1 MFNNR
6 GTLRTCLLLLL
17 VGTLTLPWQPAGA
30 SRPDPLVVE
39 AIPTAD
45 DDLADGVHLRD
56 YLPTG
61 QAAIASSVVSGDQ
74 GPHLWRPLKTRLVPH
89 ALLQPSE
96 DRTNQP
102 TRSAGTCPVD
112 STSDSGANTLRQCL
126 LDAVAGDEILF
137 DPSTFPPG
145 TPMTIT
151 LASELP
157 YITVDNLTIDAS
169 NAGVILDGSALASDS
184 WGLVIAG
191 AQGVTLRGLQIMNFN
206 VGVLLLSGATYTT
219 VGGDRA
225 VGAGPLGQ
233 GNLIS
238 ANRSVGVQ
246 VQDAGTAHNSIIGN
260 LIGTDITGDTADGNG
275 YAGVAIAFEAS
286 QNVIG
291 GGHSPGTCDGLCNL
305 ISGNQVVGVQIDG
318 AGTEGN
324 QVLGNFVGTDLSG
337 HSANGNREGGIII
350 GFEASQNVIGGSRSP
365 GVCDGHC
372 NLISGNVNVGVVIG
386 DDGTTGNQVLG
397 NFVGTNPSGDAA
409 LPNNQGV
416 VIALGA
422 SDTQVGGA
430 GAGKGNLISG
440 NTNFGIWISSTGT
453 TGNQVL
459 GNIIGMDITGM
470 TAVPNYD
477 GILISESTDNQIGGA
492 AAGAGNLISGNEYA
506 GIWMEYLAGPGNTIA
521 GNKIGTNLTGTGA
534 VPNYYGVI
542 HVVASNN
549 LIGGTE
555 PGAGNLISGNA
566 QVGLYIERS
575 TLNSVLGNTIGA
587 DLTGEVAI
595 PNVVWG
601 IFIGFG
607 ASNNTIGGSAPGSGN
622 LISGNGLSGVHVQDE
637 DSVGNRILGN
647 RIGTNRAGSSS
658 LPNDDGVVVILA
670 RETIIGG
677 ADTSSPWVCDGP
689 CNLISGN
696 GGFGVTIQ
704 GVGAGTQQQTRPGR
718 TDRLVVADQDN
729 QVLGNFIGT
738 DLTGASALPNLAGVR
753 LSYEATGNLIGGS
766 SLLGEGNLI
775 GGNQRD
781 GIVVSDPLTANNQ
794 ISGNRI
800 GTTADGGSGLPNG
813 ENGVWIY
820 GGASGNTVGGE
831 GLGLGNLI
839 SGQATDPLY
848 FGVYISTESEPEAI
862 DNQVIG
868 NLIGTNGAG
877 TSAIPNGGGV
887 GVANLVTGT
896 VIRDNV
902 ISGNSLRG
910 ILILEATGS
919 QVRDNDIGVAADGLS
934 PLPNDV
940 FGIILV
946 TAPHNIIGPGNT
958 IAYNAAGVAIGYP
971 ESVGNTIT
979 QNSIYANTKEQ
990 IDFFE
995 VAQPLAP
1002 APNLTG
1008 WDGETVSGTACA
1020 GCQVEVFANPGPQ
1033 PAGHTYLG
1041 TTTAAGDGTFSL
1053 TVGPGY
1059 RYLAATATDAE
1070 GTTSE
1075 LSTSL
1080 FIGTISNVYL
1090 PLTVKATGPLH

>member
-1 MFNNR
+1 MFDAR
-6 GTLRTCLLLLL
+6 GSLRTCLLLLL
-17 VGTLTLPWQPAGA
+17 VGTLTLPRQVAEA

-45 DDLADGVHLRD
+45 DGLTDWVHLRD

-74 GPHLWRPLKTRLVPH
+74 GLHLWRPLKTRLVPR

-96 DRTNQP
+96 DSANQP
-102 TRSAGTCPVD
+102 TRSAGTCTVS
-112 STSDSGANTLRQCL
+112 STSDSGPNTLRQCL
-126 LDAVAGDEILF
+126 LDAVAGDDILF

-151 LASELP
+151 LASDLP
-157 YITVDNLTIDAS
+157 WIYVDNLTIDAS
-169 NAGVILDGSALASDS
+169 EAGVILDGSGLASDS
-184 WGLVIAG
+184 HGLVIAG
-191 AQGVTLRGLQIMNFN
+191 VQGVTLRGLQIKGFYL
-206 VGVLLLSGATYTT
+206 GVLLGWGATNNT

-225 VGAGPLGQ
+225 IGAGPLGQ

-238 ANRSVGVQ
+238 GNSYVGVQ
-246 VQDAGTAHNSIIGN
+246 LQGAETANNSIIGN
-260 LIGTDITGDTADGNG
+260 FIGTDLTGN
-275 YAGVAIAFEAS
+275 
-286 QNVIG
+286 
-291 GGHSPGTCDGLCNL
+291 
-305 ISGNQVVGVQIDG
+305 
-318 AGTEGN
+318 
-324 QVLGNFVGTDLSG
+324 
-337 HSANGNREGGIII
+337 SANGNEVAGIIV
-350 GFEASQNVIGGSRSP
+350 GWGASHNIIGGPRSP
-365 GVCDGHC
+365 GVCDGPC
-372 NLISGNVNVGVVIG
+372 NLISGNVDYGVVIQ

-397 NFVGTNPSGDAA
+397 NFVGTNASGGAA

-416 VIALGA
+416 VIGLDAT
-422 SDTQVGGA
+422 DTQVGGA
-430 GAGKGNLISG
+430 GAGEGNLISG
-440 NTNFGIWISSTGT
+440 NTNFGIWISSAGT

-459 GNIIGMDITGM
+459 GNLIGTDITGM

-477 GILISESTDNQIGGA
+477 GILISQSTANQIGGA
-492 AAGAGNLISGNEYA
+492 SAGAGNLISGNEYA
-506 GIWMEYLAGPGNTIA
+506 GIWMEYLGTPGNTIA

-534 VPNYYGVI
+534 VPNNYGI
-542 HVVASNN
+542 ITIEASNN

-555 PGAGNLISGNA
+555 PGAGNLISGNP
-566 QVGLYIERS
+566 QGGLHIGS
-575 TLNSVLGNTIGA
+575 NSNLNSVLGNTIGT
-587 DLTGEVAI
+587 DVTGEVAI

-607 ASNNTIGGSAPGSGN
+607 ASNNAIGGSAPGAGN
-622 LISGNGLSGVHVQDE
+622 LISGNGSAGVHVQDE
-637 DSVGNRILGN
+637 ESVGNRILGN

-658 LPNDDGVVVILA
+658 LPNGVGVMVILA
-670 RETIIGG
+670 RGTIIGG
-677 ADTSSPWVCDGP
+677 ADTSTPGVCDGP

-696 GGFGVTIQ
+696 GGFGVAIQ
-704 GVGAGTQQQTRPGR
+704 GVSADIPGQTSLRETARP
-718 TDRLVVADQDN
+718 LLADQDN

-738 DLTGASALPNLAGVR
+738 DLTGASALPNEAGVD
-753 LSYEATGNLIGGS
+753 LSFSATGNLIGGS
-766 SLLGEGNLI
+766 NLLGEGNLI
-775 GGNQRD
+775 GGNQRE
-781 GIVVSDPLTANNQ
+781 GIVVRHPLTSNNQ

-800 GTTADGGSGLPNG
+800 GTTADGESALPNG
-813 ENGVWIY
+813 NNGVWITE
-820 GGASGNTVGGE
+820 GASGNTVGGE

-848 FGVYISTESEPEAI
+848 FGVQISTESEPEAI

-887 GVANLVTGT
+887 GVAYLVTGT

-910 ILILEATGS
+910 ILILEATGN
-919 QVRDNDIGVAADGLS
+919 QVRDNDIGVAVDGLS

-940 FGIILV
+940 FGIILF
-946 TAPHNIIGPGNT
+946 TAPHNIIGAGNT
-958 IAYNAAGVAIGYP
+958 IAYNQVGIAIGYP

-979 QNSIYANTKEQ
+979 QNSIYANTDEQ

-995 VAQPLAP
+995 VPQPLAP
-1002 APNLTG
+1002 APLLTG

-1053 TVGPGY
+1053 TAGPGY
-1059 RYLAATATDAE
+1059 RYLAATATDAD

-1075 LSTSL
+1075 FSPSL
-1080 FIGTISNVYL
+1080 FIGTTSYVYL
-1090 PLTVKATGPLH
+1090 PLTVKAMGPLH